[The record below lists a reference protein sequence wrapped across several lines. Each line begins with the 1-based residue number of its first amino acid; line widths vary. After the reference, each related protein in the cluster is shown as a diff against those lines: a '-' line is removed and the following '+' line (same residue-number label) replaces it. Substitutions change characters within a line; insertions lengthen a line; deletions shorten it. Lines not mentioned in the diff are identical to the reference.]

1 MMMFGDGE
9 QKLLDAMA
17 ADLAKTAEEQK
28 KTADKL
34 EEKKADLDSRDAAIT
49 KAIVQLQTM
58 SRAVEAKEAEVE
70 KERQKLDDGN
80 RLLAEKMAALERS
93 MEVLSAEREAISRV
107 VQSRALAVRKAF
119 HWRLA
124 FLGCTLFHWMVRRFL
139 DGQEEEHATLI
150 DERVRLQ
157 KERVCGNCVLE

>member
-28 KTADKL
+28 KMADKL
-34 EEKKADLDSRDAAIT
+34 EEKEADLDSRDAAIT

-58 SRAVEAKEAEVE
+58 SHAVEAKEAEVE

-119 HWRLA
+119 PWRLA
-124 FLGCTLFHWMVRRFL
+124 FSGSHCFTGWFGDSWMVRKRNML
-139 DGQEEEHATLI
+139 H
-150 DERVRLQ
+150 
-157 KERVCGNCVLE
+157 